1 MASWNTIK
9 EAVRALKGQ
18 MSKNERNAAKYRKKK
33 ERGPVKAFFH
43 ITKNENVPAIEQQGL
58 LTNHPNANINSANH
72 PFRKHGTDAGGV
84 WVTTEPTAFPVYG
97 TTIGGKNGNASARA
111 DALST
116 IKIEVPLPELRKMKA
131 VQDPYG
137 KNILRRGD
145 DPRAIEKFGTW
156 AGNEVPTTVL
166 LNDVKPQ
173 WLKNIGYLEETA
185 INDANRD
192 IRIADYLEEDGSWAN
207 IARDVP
213 TIFGMNKADFRALS
227 GMTGHRGPLEVEYDV
242 NKSPARFVHEQM
254 DKNRPITERL
264 PTFPK
269 PEGIGPMTNKQ
280 TGHSP
285 NYIFN
290 ENDELASVPA
300 NELKRYSVDV
310 IPANKWTTEY
320 KDYIKPG
327 ESVNKQRTHEFA
339 PGAISR
345 GIGGRPSATEPAQ
358 AIYDRNFSWPQY
370 KQMIEAGETPSI
382 AAHAALPDYVLDW
395 DNIVYHST
403 RGYGPKHVVINNLNE
418 GAISR
423 GDDISNTR
431 AMRTEQR
438 VRRSNADRL
447 RRAIK
452 PFTDSNADIVRNE
465 YKITMP
471 DDEIR
476 ELSRLEMRNNKD
488 NVKFSDAVK
497 SWSRLENS
505 DILKLRQRALDKIEG
520 SWLYDYLTK

>member
-156 AGNEVPTTVL
+156 AGNKVPTTVL

-173 WLKNIGYLEETA
+173 WLKNIGYVEENA
-185 INDANRD
+185 PSYRLIDVDDHLLNVN
-192 IRIADYLEEDGSWAN
+192 GSWQLKSDLL
-207 IARDVP
+207 RMLD
-213 TIFGMNKADFRALS
+213 KRRLHDYS
-227 GMTGHRGPLEVEYDV
+227 GFTGHRHSDPQDEA
-242 NKSPARFVHEQM
+242 KSPYRFVV
-254 DKNRPITERL
+254 DYIDRNRPITERL
-264 PTFPK
+264 PELPK
-269 PEGIGPMTNKQ
+269 PEGIGPMANKQ
-280 TGHSP
+280 TGYSS

-290 ENDELASVPA
+290 ENDELVSVPA
-300 NELKRYSVDV
+300 NELKRYSVGV

-327 ESVNKQRTHEFA
+327 ESVSKQYTHEFA
-339 PGAISR
+339 PGAISH
-345 GIGGRPSATEPAQ
+345 GIGSRGLPPIKQRKFNWDAYNRDIARNYTPAEATSSA
-358 AIYDRNFSWPQY
+358 F
-370 KQMIEAGETPSI
+370 
-382 AAHAALPDYVLDW
+382 PDYALDW
-395 DNIVYHST
+395 DNIVFYGED
-403 RGYGPKHVVINNLNE
+403 GYGPRIVKPSETIPHY
-418 GAISR
+418 GAVSR
-423 GDDISNTR
+423 GANYAWLVNARGDAILNGNEELQQIKRIYENKEYGRDLR
-431 AMRTEQR
+431 DALAEQQIIR
-438 VRRSNADRL
+438 DGKTTLKKNATW
-447 RRAIK
+447 K
-452 PFTDSNADIVRNE
+452 
-465 YKITMP
+465 
-471 DDEIR
+471 
-476 ELSRLEMRNNKD
+476 
-488 NVKFSDAVK
+488 
-497 SWSRLENS
+497 
-505 DILKLRQRALDKIEG
+505 DILRAWI
-520 SWLYDYLTK
+520 DYRFDPNM